1 MSKSG
6 KRGQTVSID
15 LIAGISISLLILAYY
30 LVVWNS
36 MAGAYED
43 AFRKEDSEI
52 ALLTMGD
59 MLVNSPGNPENW
71 TMNASGA
78 QAIGLASRPGVLDFY
93 KVVAFSEM
101 PYAYVKHKFGIS
113 SEFLV
118 KIESPDGI
126 RYATV
131 GNESEPSNV
140 SSQMS
145 RLATMDGKPVVV
157 RVQIYEK

>member
-78 QAIGLASRPGVLDFY
+78 QAIGLA
-93 KVVAFSEM
+93 
-101 PYAYVKHKFGIS
+101 
-113 SEFLV
+113 
-118 KIESPDGI
+118 
-126 RYATV
+126 
-131 GNESEPSNV
+131 
-140 SSQMS
+140 
-145 RLATMDGKPVVV
+145 
-157 RVQIYEK
+157 